1 MNRGFRKSVGAA
13 LLALWVAG
21 ASGALAADT
30 AGQDPHYRLAS
41 WPAALP
47 SPGFQLVDFDGHR
60 RTLADYR
67 GRITVV
73 FFGFLSC
80 PEVCPAEMLKFKL
93 VMKQLQAVGDR
104 VQVLFITLDP
114 ERDSPQSLKSYVR
127 LFDPRFVGL
136 TGTSSEIDAAARD
149 FNVQYARIPT
159 GQDYTINHSTATF
172 IFDPLGHLR
181 LVGSD
186 RTSVA
191 DFAHDIAALA
201 AQ

>member
-1 MNRGFRKSVGAA
+1 MSPTSKFVCAFVFALCGAGRGV
-13 LLALWVAG
+13 LADG
-21 ASGALAADT
+21 TT
-30 AGQDPHYRLAS
+30 AHEDQRYRLAA
-41 WPAALP
+41 WPSALA
-47 SPGFQLVDFDGHR
+47 SPAFRLTDFDGHP

-67 GRITVV
+67 GRIVVV

-80 PEVCPAEMLKFKL
+80 PEVCPAEMQTFEL
-93 VMKQLQAVGDR
+93 VMKRLGAIRDR
-104 VQVLFITLDP
+104 VQVVFITLDP

-127 LFDPRFVGL
+127 LFDPRFIGL
-136 TGTSSEIDAAARD
+136 TGSTSEIDAAARS
-149 FNVQYARIPT
+149 FNVQYARVGT
-159 GQDYTINHSTATF
+159 GKDYTLDHSTATF
-172 IFDPLGHLR
+172 IFDPAGRLR